1 MYKLLY
7 DLLHHHPQAGFN
19 IKSTATFILFLFFL
33 SIIYILNVW
42 VLNIFT
48 HAHSKK
54 SCFSSLFI
62 VVLWLWLWELAKRFL
77 EITIKYNNSIA
88 KARFI
93 IIFNIVLFSVLN
105 IQLKHHTQYMDMKRN
120 WNQNTRHSE
129 HNNKT
134 TTNLED
140 A

>member
-1 MYKLLY
+1 MHK
-7 DLLHHHPQAGFN
+7 
-19 IKSTATFILFLFFL
+19 TFIFLSLNWIKQTFCKRNKTWNQCWNIMYVQTFIWPPSSSSTSRLQHQKHSKFYFVSFFLL

-93 IIFNIVLFSVLN
+93 IIF
-105 IQLKHHTQYMDMKRN
+105 
-120 WNQNTRHSE
+120 
-129 HNNKT
+129 
-134 TTNLED
+134 
-140 A
+140 